1 MTAGLDCE
9 RSPPVRS
16 GYRSAESLPWRG
28 VRATGEWTAGEW
40 REAATCA
47 VWASGGLA
55 GEWRVAGRSVRATG
69 AGRARVCRWEAGRDA
84 RARRQRAARG
94 SGRKGRRVW
103 RAERATGERV
113 ASMVVK
119 RVASMVDRRMVT
131 LMVVKRVAAMTDRM
145 RTASMV
151 GKKTMVATTLGTPV
165 ASMVDTTP
173 VATTDTKK
181 VEKTPAARSA

>member
-1 MTAGLDCE
+1 
-9 RSPPVRS
+9 
-16 GYRSAESLPWRG
+16 
-28 VRATGEWTAGEW
+28 
-40 REAATCA
+40 
-47 VWASGGLA
+47 
-55 GEWRVAGRSVRATG
+55 
-69 AGRARVCRWEAGRDA
+69 
-84 RARRQRAARG
+84 
-94 SGRKGRRVW
+94 
-103 RAERATGERV
+103 
-113 ASMVVK
+113 
-119 RVASMVDRRMVT
+119 MVDRRMVT